1 MKKSLKPT
9 VQFLYFPSVETFLR
23 NCIQWNVP
31 VLYGKRFL
39 ISSYQSGHKPGGLC
53 INQL

>member
-1 MKKSLKPT
+1 MKKSLKTT

-23 NCIQWNVP
+23 NYIQWNVP

-39 ISSYQSGHKPGGLC
+39 ISLYQSGHKTGGLC